1 MIFRIFC
8 LWVKKLA
15 HALIGYFRVGD
26 PKNNIQIYIVVQ
38 QKTMYTIIIKVFN
51 YVLRNLNAL
60 TNNTN

>member
-8 LWVKKLA
+8 SWVKKLA

-38 QKTMYTIIIKVFN
+38 QKTMYTIIIKVY
-51 YVLRNLNAL
+51 YVI
-60 TNNTN
+60 